1 MKINNIEVVDRHNRP
16 SVIQKVALRSF
27 FINDG
32 VYQDPHSVSSVTI
45 FKLTSNTSP
54 STILNSDSLIDVSAA
69 SAVVVMNFANS
80 SVDPLNASFN
90 TSNYTGNT
98 TNDDAIF
105 RLGTG
110 QYVVV
115 LDGTIAQQGMF
126 NGVLINN
133 TASAVTNYIDVWTVK
148 MSANSEYSTY
158 INEFRLFDDTLF
170 TTTQPLLVTTSN
182 KLRNKHV
189 KIGSKIDLV
198 VSTEFNVGNKDID
211 SSIKNIF
218 KDSIIT
224 SPSIQIVKLNDDYTL
239 PSRVV
244 VSSFANTSAT
254 TDVTSDNSL
263 IFNWDTNSLYTHPS
277 VLNGTYGPL
286 TGAYQIQVKYT
297 VLNQTILSDYLNL
310 ILD

>member
-45 FKLTSNTSP
+45 FKLASNTSP
-54 STILNSDSLIDVSAA
+54 SSILNSDSLIDVSVA
-69 SAVVVMNFANS
+69 SSVVVMHFANS

-90 TSNYTGNT
+90 TSNYTGT
-98 TNDDAIF
+98 TANDDAIF

-133 TASAVTNYIDVWTVK
+133 TASSVTNYIDVWTVK
-148 MSANSEYSTY
+148 MSANSDYATY
-158 INEFRLFDDTLF
+158 INEFRLHDDTLF